1 MGMGWGSS
9 FKRSHQPRPILFRWA
24 SRYNQSKTKA
34 TKQKQLKTKIKDRS
48 INTSETKNEAQQNS
62 FEVQVW
68 TKFMQGR
75 TKDEV
80 LSYKVKEYFNPK
92 QLMQLWARFN
102 RKELPTA
109 GAEVVTSWKKDF
121 TKANGNENKN

>member
-1 MGMGWGSS
+1 MGLTL
-9 FKRSHQPRPILFRWA
+9 QPVK
-24 SRYNQSKTKA
+24 NKSKQTK
-34 TKQKQLKTKIKDRS
+34 TTQTKIKDRS
-48 INTSETKNEAQQNS
+48 INTAETKNEAQQNS